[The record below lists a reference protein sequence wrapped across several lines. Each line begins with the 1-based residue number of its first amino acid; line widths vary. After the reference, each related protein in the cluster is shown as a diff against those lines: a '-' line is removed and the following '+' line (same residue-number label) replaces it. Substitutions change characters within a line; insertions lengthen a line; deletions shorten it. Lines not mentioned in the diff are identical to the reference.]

1 MTPVRP
7 YRGVSADERQA
18 VRRAALLDAAL
29 DLLGAAS
36 PGPVTMTAICERA
49 GLTERYFYE
58 SFTDRDALLVAL
70 LDTIAV
76 EVMNASVAA
85 LEAGGDT
92 VEERAR
98 APIRALVEILV
109 ADPRKGRAALVA
121 SLSVPVLRAR
131 RQELLAGFA
140 QLVTDRT
147 RELYGERAW
156 SAPDDQIESL
166 LFVGGLAELLSAWLT
181 GALDT
186 TGGATGDAIVDAA
199 TRHYLAT
206 AHR

>member
-1 MTPVRP
+1 MTVRP
-7 YRGVSADERQA
+7 YRGVSADERRA
-18 VRRAALLDAAL
+18 ARRAALLDAAL
-29 DLLGAAS
+29 DVLGAEE
-36 PGPVTMTAICERA
+36 PGPVTMTAVCERA

-58 SFTDRDALLVAL
+58 SFKTRDALLLEL

-76 EVMNASVAA
+76 EVMDASLAA
-85 LEAGGDT
+85 LEAAGGP
-92 VEERAR
+92 EERAR
-98 APIRALVEILV
+98 RSIAAMVDILTE
-109 ADPRKGRAALVA
+109 DPRRGRAALVA
-121 SLSVPVLRAR
+121 SLAVPVLRDR
-131 RQELLAGFA
+131 RQELLAGFER
-140 QLVTDRT
+140 LVTDRT

-181 GALDT
+181 GVVP
-186 TGGATGDAIVDAA
+186 ATAEGIVDAA

>member
-1 MTPVRP
+1 M
-7 YRGVSADERQA
+7 
-18 VRRAALLDAAL
+18 
-29 DLLGAAS
+29 
-36 PGPVTMTAICERA
+36 TMTAVCERA

-58 SFTDRDALLVAL
+58 SFKTRDALLLEL

-76 EVMNASVAA
+76 EVMDASLAA
-85 LEAGGDT
+85 LEAPGGPED
-92 VEERAR
+92 RAR
-98 APIRALVEILV
+98 RSIAAMVDILTE
-109 ADPRKGRAALVA
+109 DPRKGRAALVA
-121 SLSVPVLRAR
+121 SLAVPVLRAR
-131 RQELLAGFA
+131 RQELLAGFER
-140 QLVTDRT
+140 LVTERT

-181 GALDT
+181 GDVP
-186 TGGATGDAIVDAA
+186 ATAESIVDAA